1 MAGLFLSG
9 AAALTAGVLKWGSRK
24 AELEAYSLAASDY
37 ARQAAFTAAAQQR
50 QAEYLFKTAAE
61 RRREL

>member
-24 AELEAYSLAASDY
+24 AELEAYSLA
-37 ARQAAFTAAAQQR
+37 
-50 QAEYLFKTAAE
+50 LE
-61 RRREL
+61 RVLETKVVRRALYFLHAGMTVDL

>member
-24 AELEAYSLAASDY
+24 AELEAYSLAASD
-37 ARQAAFTAAAQQR
+37 
-50 QAEYLFKTAAE
+50 
-61 RRREL
+61 

>member
-24 AELEAYSLAASDY
+24 AELEAYSLAASGY
-37 ARQAAFTAAAQQR
+37 PKRNGHP
-50 QAEYLFKTAAE
+50 LSVGGGV
-61 RRREL
+61 